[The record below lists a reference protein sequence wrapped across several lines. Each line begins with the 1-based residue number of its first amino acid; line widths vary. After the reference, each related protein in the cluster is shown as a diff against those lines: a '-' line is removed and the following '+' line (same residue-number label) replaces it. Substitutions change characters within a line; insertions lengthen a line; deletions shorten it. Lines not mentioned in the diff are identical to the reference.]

1 MVSAT
6 PTVSGFPNA
15 SNTGVPA
22 GVILTP
28 SGGITVTQAGTVIE
42 GLNIKGQVN
51 IQAANVTLKN
61 CIITSSGYAPVNIKS
76 GLTGVVVQD
85 CEINGTGSNNDGS
98 TGIAG
103 QGTFLRNNIYNVEN
117 GINVQGNDT
126 RIEGNYIHDLNASG
140 APHYDGVQI
149 DGGVSNVTVTHN
161 TVINNQPGVSAVMID
176 NYWGAASNIKVDG
189 NYLAGGG
196 FPIYSD
202 GHFNSS
208 SISGVSFTNNYVVKG
223 GWGYYYIQ
231 NSSPTLSGN
240 IESADGSFPG
250 HNPAPNPTPDPTPV
264 PDPTPIPDPKPD
276 PKPTDKVI
284 VGTSGNDVL
293 KGTSGNDVLKGKGGN
308 DILTGGAGKDAF
320 VFDTKLN
327 GRTNVDKI
335 TDFTVKDDM
344 IHLSKSIFS
353 TLSTGT
359 LSKDA
364 FWIGAKAHDASDRI
378 IYNNKTGVL
387 YYDPDGTGKA
397 PAVEFA
403 KLDKYLKMTAD
414 HFFVI

>member
-1 MVSAT
+1 MIEILALRLRQQRRQYSHPSLLGDACLAGSARLSIAACSFIAW
-6 PTVSGFPNA
+6 PVDAGTVGSARTEESASLPGWVVELVAGTSSQSRPIPPGFPNA

-28 SGGITVTQAGTVIE
+28 SGGITVTEVGTIVE

-61 CIITSSGYAPVNIKS
+61 SIITSSGYAPVNIKS
-76 GLTGVVVQD
+76 GLIGVVVQD

-98 TGIAG
+98 SGIAG

-140 APHYDGVQI
+140 APHYDGIQI
-149 DGGVSNVTVTHN
+149 DGGQSNVTVTHN

-208 SISGVSFTNNYVVKG
+208 PISGVSFTNNYVVKG
-223 GWGYYYIQ
+223 GWGYYYVK
-231 NSSPTLSGN
+231 NSNPTISGN
-240 IESADGSFPG
+240 IESADG
-250 HNPAPNPTPDPTPV
+250 
-264 PDPTPIPDPKPD
+264 
-276 PKPTDKVI
+276 
-284 VGTSGNDVL
+284 
-293 KGTSGNDVLKGKGGN
+293 
-308 DILTGGAGKDAF
+308 
-320 VFDTKLN
+320 
-327 GRTNVDKI
+327 
-335 TDFTVKDDM
+335 
-344 IHLSKSIFS
+344 
-353 TLSTGT
+353 
-359 LSKDA
+359 
-364 FWIGAKAHDASDRI
+364 
-378 IYNNKTGVL
+378 
-387 YYDPDGTGKA
+387 
-397 PAVEFA
+397 
-403 KLDKYLKMTAD
+403 KMP
-414 HFFVI
+414 